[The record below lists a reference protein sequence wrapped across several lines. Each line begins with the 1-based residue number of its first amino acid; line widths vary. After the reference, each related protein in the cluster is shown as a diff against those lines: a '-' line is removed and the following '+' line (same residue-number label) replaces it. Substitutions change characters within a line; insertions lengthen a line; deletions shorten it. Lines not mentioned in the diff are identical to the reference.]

1 MSDSIHSDNQHAN
14 RILSEHSRKNRAMW
28 EGSSDS
34 YEQRHALALSGE
46 KAMAWGMWR
55 IPEEELHVL
64 AEVAGKD
71 ILEVGCGAAR
81 WSIALAQCGG
91 RPVGLDFSSRQL
103 HIL

>member
-1 MSDSIHSDNQHAN
+1 MSDSTHSENQHAN
-14 RILSEHSRKNRAMW
+14 HLLSEHSRKNRAMW

-64 AEVAGKD
+64 GEVAGKG
-71 ILEVGCGAAR
+71 ILELGCGAAR
-81 WSIALAQCGG
+81 WVIALAQCGG
-91 RPVGLDFSSRQL
+91 WTVLLGFS
-103 HIL
+103 